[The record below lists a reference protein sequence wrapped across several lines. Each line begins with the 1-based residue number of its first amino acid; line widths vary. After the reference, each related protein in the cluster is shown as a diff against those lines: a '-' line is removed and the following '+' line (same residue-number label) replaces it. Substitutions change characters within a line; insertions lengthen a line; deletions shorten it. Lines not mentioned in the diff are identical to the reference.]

1 MNLYSALYNC
11 VQKSSNALV
20 ALPTFVFFKEWLMSL
35 TVPHSPM
42 PADAHACRPVIQICK
57 GPPIV
62 ALPGENEIHEQ
73 SGLTVEHIF

>member
-1 MNLYSALYNC
+1 
-11 VQKSSNALV
+11 
-20 ALPTFVFFKEWLMSL
+20 MSL

-73 SGLTVEHIF
+73 SGLTVEHIFLIFK